1 MTAFC
6 LGRTYQ
12 GRLRSG
18 IVRPSSV
25 ETDRSAEMSEDLAES
40 GRISGDM
47 AGACP
52 YPSRRGA
59 DAEAETDF
67 AGRVRTAAS
76 VLGVTGEALTSLLDG
91 GDLMKKEEFFPALD
105 DVVDAKLGQV
115 KREEEMRRREDR
127 EAERVEREGEETPA
141 GDDGDGVDE
150 EPAGEEPSSGE
161 LPCQARAPG
170 RQGRCGRLP

>member
-6 LGRTYQ
+6 LGGMYQ

-18 IVRPSSV
+18 NVRPSTV

-67 AGRVRTAAS
+67 AERVCTAAS
-76 VLGVTGEALTSLLDG
+76 VLGVTGEALSSLLEG
-91 GDLMKKEEFFPALD
+91 GDLMKKETKLTDTFEDIIQENIIDIQQPLVNE
-105 DVVDAKLGQV
+105 VVAVGMKIRMKNIQN
-115 KREEEMRRREDR
+115 R
-127 EAERVEREGEETPA
+127 
-141 GDDGDGVDE
+141 
-150 EPAGEEPSSGE
+150 
-161 LPCQARAPG
+161 
-170 RQGRCGRLP
+170 